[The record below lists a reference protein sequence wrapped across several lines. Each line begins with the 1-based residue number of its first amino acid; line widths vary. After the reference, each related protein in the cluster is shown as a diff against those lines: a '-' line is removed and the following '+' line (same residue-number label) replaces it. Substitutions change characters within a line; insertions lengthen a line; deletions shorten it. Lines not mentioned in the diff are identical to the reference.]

1 MAKKTLE
8 GFVVARQYDWE
19 DQPTFSWMPC
29 DPTEWDKDSVVV
41 NQLAIEID
49 IPDTFDIRPFRVA
62 SLEKQ
67 KREIQRKF
75 AEEVAKLDEQIK
87 KCLAITT
94 AAGEQA

>member
-1 MAKKTLE
+1 MAKQTLD

-19 DQPTFSWMPC
+19 DKPTFSWMPC

-41 NQLAIEID
+41 NQLSIEID
-49 IPDTFDIRPFRVA
+49 IPDTFDIRPFRIA

-67 KREIQRKF
+67 KQEIQRKF
-75 AEEVAKLDEQIK
+75 AAEVAKIDEQIK

-94 AAGEQA
+94 NVGE

>member
-19 DQPTFSWMPC
+19 EEPTFSWMPC

-41 NQLAIEID
+41 NQLSIEID

-67 KREIQRKF
+67 KQEIQRKF
-75 AEEVAKLDEQIK
+75 AAEVAKIDEQIK

-94 AAGEQA
+94 NVGE